1 MRALVLGA
9 ETPAGRALAAAL
21 ATAGARIALI
31 AASAGAD
38 TAFDV
43 QRLARRLGA
52 LSQAID
58 ATNEMAVRV
67 MTRQVSKALG
77 GLDALFFCA
86 DLGAA
91 TAEALAL
98 ACRFAAREMARAG
111 GGAIVV
117 ASAAAPP
124 PPEGLPEGVR
134 AVAVDAPPAP
144 DEAWARV
151 VFARLPDP
159 PHRLGQAPV
168 PALARGQPVE
178 PRGTASVGAGPRA
191 CPHPRPP
198 RLPPLVVS
206 LSNHEA

>member
-1 MRALVLGA
+1 MKALVLGA

-31 AASAGAD
+31 ASTSGAD

-111 GGAIVV
+111 GGVIVAALPAGSV
-117 ASAAAPP
+117 ADVGALAAEHAPQ
-124 PPEGLPEGVR
+124 GVR
-134 AVAVDAPPAP
+134 LLAVDVPAAP
-144 DEAWARV
+144 DEAWARDV
-151 VFARLPDP
+151 LASLTDP
-159 PHRLGQAPV
+159 P
-168 PALARGQPVE
+168 
-178 PRGTASVGAGPRA
+178 RA
-191 CPHPRPP
+191 
-198 RLPPLVVS
+198 
-206 LSNHEA
+206 

>member
-21 ATAGARIALI
+21 AAAGARIALI
-31 AASAGAD
+31 ASTGDAE
-38 TAFDV
+38 TAFAV

-86 DLGAA
+86 DVGAG
-91 TAEALAL
+91 TPQALAL
-98 ACRFAAREMARAG
+98 ACRFAAREMAPDRSR

-117 ASAAAPP
+117 ASAAATPTS
-124 PPEGLPEGVR
+124 EGLPDGIR
-134 AVAVDAPPAP
+134 LLAVDAPAAP
-144 DEAWARV
+144 NDAWARDLI
-151 VFARLPDP
+151 ARL
-159 PHRLGQAPV
+159 
-168 PALARGQPVE
+168 
-178 PRGTASVGAGPRA
+178 A
-191 CPHPRPP
+191 CP
-198 RLPPLVVS
+198 
-206 LSNHEA
+206 